1 MAGHGPTTLRGLL
14 AVGVLG
20 AVMALVGSGLVWA
33 QDEGGVPSDTAGTF
47 ALVVPGENPRVS
59 ITVSLDGEDGKRTP
73 LGTLVVELYPADAPL
88 HVENFLKLV
97 EKGYYDGTTF
107 YRIVPSFIVQ
117 GGDPISKSDWK
128 SPRLG
133 SGGPGYIIAPEIV
146 RKHVRGAVAAGRLSD
161 AVNPNRES
169 NGSQFYICL
178 ADLPALDRGGYT
190 VFGQVVEGMDVVDK
204 ISRVKSAGPDTW
216 RALQRVEMT
225 SVKAQGRP

>member
-1 MAGHGPTTLRGLL
+1 M
-14 AVGVLG
+14 VGVLG
-20 AVMALVGSGLVWA
+20 GVLALAGPGTARA
-33 QDEGGVPSDTAGTF
+33 QDEGGTPSDSAGTRR
-47 ALVVPGENPRVS
+47 LVGAGGNPRVS
-59 ITVSLDGEDGKRTP
+59 IAVSLDGEDGKRTP
-73 LGTLVVELYPADAPL
+73 LGTFVVELYPGDAPL

-107 YRIVPSFIVQ
+107 HRIVPSFIVQ

-133 SGGPGYIIAPEIV
+133 SGGPGYSIAPEIV
-146 RKHVRGAVAAGRLSD
+146 RKHVRGAVAAGRHSD
-161 AVNPNRES
+161 AVNPDRES

-225 SVKAQGRP
+225 SVKAQGQP